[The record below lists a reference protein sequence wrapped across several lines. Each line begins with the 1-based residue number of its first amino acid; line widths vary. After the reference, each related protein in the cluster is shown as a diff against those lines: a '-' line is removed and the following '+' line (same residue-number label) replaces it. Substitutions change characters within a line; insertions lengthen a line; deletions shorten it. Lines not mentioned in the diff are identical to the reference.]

1 MKLSDFKLTAADFG
15 TFGVG
20 LERPE
25 CVWTDHDGVWV
36 SDARGGVARIN
47 SDGRPDL
54 LGSGMVEANGFGTT
68 VEEEGQA

>member
-25 CVWTDHDGVWV
+25 CVWTDHNGVWV
-36 SDARGGVARIN
+36 SDARGGVA
-47 SDGRPDL
+47 
-54 LGSGMVEANGFGTT
+54 A
-68 VEEEGQA
+68 